1 MPSSRRRTTL
11 GLNASAALP
20 KLWDVLDE
28 KGWSDSDFARAVSRK
43 LEKLGKPRM
52 TTGGAAKLLYGDVEA
67 HRTIAVW
74 CWLELGLDPDLWEEV
89 CPVKRRPHARSRET
103 APRRF
108 AATG

>member
-1 MPSSRRRTTL
+1 MQSSRRRTTL

-20 KLWDVLDE
+20 KLWEILEDR
-28 KGWSDSDFARAVSRK
+28 GWTDSDFARAATTA
-43 LEKLGKPRM
+43 LGKIM

-74 CWLELGLDPDLWEEV
+74 CWEEFELDLHLWDQT
-89 CPVKRRPHARSRET
+89 CPAKRRPHARTRP
-103 APRRF
+103 AHARARRNDL